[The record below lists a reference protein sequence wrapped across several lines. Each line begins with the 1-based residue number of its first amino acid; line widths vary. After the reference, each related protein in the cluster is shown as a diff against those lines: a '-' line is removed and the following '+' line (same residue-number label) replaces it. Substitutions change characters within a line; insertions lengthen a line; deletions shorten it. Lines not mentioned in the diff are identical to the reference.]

1 MGNEM
6 GNNNVIGQQ
15 VSEDGAKD
23 FDKPMDHPDCSP
35 VLNNT
40 NDKEKDDP
48 KDVDMPEV
56 LNVPLISNG
65 GDDKMDSHQTKTL
78 VANEE
83 LDEKNRVSLQDQV
96 STQDDHVM
104 SNLRRQEETV
114 VPVGSTIEDMTS
126 NKDTSLSDEKFKQ
139 LVNESAEGSEASTIS
154 NPATL
159 LQENFEGHPK
169 DDEESCNQEVA
180 AVVGNLVGEDAV
192 ENLEEGQTQV
202 STVCDQSTPSPIQ
215 GETTSDYRDAATK
228 EVVMEDEPR
237 ERGNPSYVRAEDDAN
252 QETSKSEEKQ
262 KICEIGK
269 SCKTTAIN
277 IVLENGHEV
286 LEDKKIH
293 GLENQEEEFPKC
305 EAYGALDTGEAVSQL
320 QSALAVPIATNGREF
335 QKHVL
340 DIASVGVISDPLSA
354 EMEHNVIEITEKA
367 QGGTIGKYVAKK
379 NEEDNFEG
387 GEKSNGIHDFVR
399 IVNHG
404 EEPKCLGPLPI
415 LNEEKV
421 QEEVVIEEFA
431 AVMTATS
438 FALQLAEDS
447 VKEDIKPTSSDSNE
461 GTTTSTYEAKTT
473 DTQETMNNSQCDQ
486 TQQVLLEE
494 LDVVKFENSETL
506 STCMQLVE
514 CSSAT
519 ELIFPNV
526 SHKEREGASSK
537 DASFTSEISEQKV
550 TGVVAFAAESKQN
563 DLIANADKFSQEHCL
578 VEKPTLGRHAG
589 EETPLLLS
597 AESISS
603 SSYSGEQDMKVV
615 KDIPITNI
623 ALMQAK
629 HEAVEESE
637 KSPLL
642 SPREPSEG
650 AFRAPNQSARNN
662 RPLHSLVSEDRVGR
676 WSLLKE
682 QEPVRKNISSPRS
695 KEKQEPKP
703 SLFALCMCCT
713 TATN

>member
-1 MGNEM
+1 
-6 GNNNVIGQQ
+6 
-15 VSEDGAKD
+15 
-23 FDKPMDHPDCSP
+23 
-35 VLNNT
+35 
-40 NDKEKDDP
+40 
-48 KDVDMPEV
+48 
-56 LNVPLISNG
+56 
-65 GDDKMDSHQTKTL
+65 
-78 VANEE
+78 
-83 LDEKNRVSLQDQV
+83 
-96 STQDDHVM
+96 
-104 SNLRRQEETV
+104 
-114 VPVGSTIEDMTS
+114 MTS

-615 KDIPITNI
+615 KDIPMTNI

-662 RPLHSLVSEDRVGR
+662 RPLHSLMSEDRVGR